1 MRRTLAHGIS
11 ARSVEQ
17 RSRQARALSIYFAR
31 VFLVYFRDVG
41 SGDHDHLH
49 HLFPLAWI
57 ASVWGNCEGLVS
69 AMICMSKRD
78 IGEAVANLLSCGGR
92 LWLSLT
98 RVSAHDAQCPGT
110 VLDIDLPAE
119 DKAQGGRPSQG

>member
-1 MRRTLAHGIS
+1 MWAPVIMIIYITS
-11 ARSVEQ
+11 FRS
-17 RSRQARALSIYFAR
+17 
-31 VFLVYFRDVG
+31 
-41 SGDHDHLH
+41 
-49 HLFPLAWI
+49 PWPTWI